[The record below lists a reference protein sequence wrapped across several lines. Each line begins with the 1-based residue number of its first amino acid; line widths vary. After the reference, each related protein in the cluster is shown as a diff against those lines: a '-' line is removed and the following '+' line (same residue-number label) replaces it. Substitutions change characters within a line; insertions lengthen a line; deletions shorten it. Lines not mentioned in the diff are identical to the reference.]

1 MSIQENVMIGR
12 SAKDVFAFAL
22 NESQGL
28 TTEGTKRFWT
38 RLGQLVNEQLRNATE
53 APAPNTITDDES
65 RKIGKLTMPRGKH
78 GPTDSEP
85 GKTIDQTPMDYL
97 EWVADNW
104 TCEFG
109 EQIRRYLDS
118 PRIKSER
125 R

>member
-1 MSIQENVMIGR
+1 MSIQENVMIGK

-22 NESQGL
+22 NESHGL
-28 TTEGTKRFWT
+28 TDEGTKRYWT

-53 APAPNTITDDES
+53 APAPDTITDDES
-65 RKIGKLTMPRGKH
+65 RRIGKLVMIRGKH
-78 GPTDSEP
+78 EGE
-85 GKTIDQTPMDYL
+85 TIDQTPMDYL

-104 TCEFG
+104 TCTFG